1 MHSPSSED
9 PRFQQDPQRHLRY
22 CIAQGFVDFAQQSE
36 LMSDYSQ
43 TSRIAFFLFAW
54 LSALFCFAQSG
65 TIVSRLF
72 YSISTD
78 KQTSRQT
85 DSKSKPK

>member
-1 MHSPSSED
+1 MLRGAQL
-9 PRFQQDPQRHLRY
+9 RFQQDSHRHLQH

-36 LMSDYSQ
+36 LISYYSQ
-43 TSRIAFFLFAW
+43 TSQVLFVC
-54 LSALFCFAQSG
+54 LVVCFVLFCSKVGQLSG
-65 TIVSRLF
+65 LF

-78 KQTSRQT
+78 KQISRQT